1 MPSFSETVLPGLYRS
16 ALKLTRRRGALT
28 LGRVNARAFP
38 HGQHFRLPT
47 GNRFFLPP
55 DSHFFGYLH
64 GHESHISQLIA
75 QLVHPGD
82 TCFDIG
88 ANIGYFTAQLAALCR
103 SDGLV
108 MAYEPDGSNFGWLQR
123 NIDLAKAAGHRAQ
136 AVQAAVSDRTG
147 RRKLVRGAESTLHT
161 TVKAEDGDPEA
172 IAAVSVDEE
181 IERLG
186 IAGPLQL
193 IKVDVEGHE
202 PGVLRGMAQ
211 SVKRGAIR
219 HAIIEVSPGSQAEE
233 IDTILRDWGKRVA
246 ALRIWRD
253 GRWMPS
259 RTIDI
264 TFRSDAVIDFA

>member
-1 MPSFSETVLPGLYRS
+1 MPSFSETVLPGLYRC

-55 DSHFFGYLH
+55 DPHFFGYLH

-75 QLVHPGD
+75 QLVRPGD

-123 NIDLAKAAGHRAQ
+123 NIDLAQAAGHHAD

-161 TVKAEDGDPEA
+161 TVRAEDGDPEA

-186 IAGPLQL
+186 IAGSVRL

-259 RTIDI
+259 RTINI
-264 TFRSDAVIDFA
+264 TSRSDAVIDFA